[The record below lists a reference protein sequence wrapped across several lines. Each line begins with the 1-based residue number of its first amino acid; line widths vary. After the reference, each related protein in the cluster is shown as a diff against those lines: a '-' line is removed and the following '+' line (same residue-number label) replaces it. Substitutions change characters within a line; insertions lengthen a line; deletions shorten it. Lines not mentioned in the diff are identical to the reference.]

1 MLDVECCEKN
11 AERMPLFPLVMTKWK
26 KRQVYFLP
34 ARQILE
40 KKVSANKELQVME
53 QY

>member
-1 MLDVECCEKN
+1 MLWKKRWAD
-11 AERMPLFPLVMTKWK
+11 ASFPSVMTKWK
-26 KRQVYFLP
+26 KWQVYFLP

>member
-1 MLDVECCEKN
+1 MIDVECCEKN

-26 KRQVYFLP
+26 KWQVYFLP
-34 ARQILE
+34 ARQIQE
-40 KKVSANKELQVME
+40 VSANKELQAMG